1 MRISFGL
8 RLGIAITALT
18 VGITT
23 VSVYYFYTFSF
34 RLILQQST
42 GRLRDVGSLGT
53 FLFDENTRDH
63 IVKLKAAIE
72 KDSNVSIAD
81 IKSIKPGGSRHSLTP
96 EKIKFYHSTPEFQQ
110 ITQTLRKIN
119 ASTDRKIEPLKSYYP
134 QKRPAVPDTVL
145 TYLLITTPESPDRKI
160 LKFLA
165 SGSFEPQG
173 DWAGNPI
180 GNLYVPII
188 PLFSKAFDGEAQIAE
203 DYYTDSFYSSLTAVI
218 PIKDKAGKTI
228 AVLGVDYVAGSDQD
242 LLKKLQII
250 CISIISISLVCSILL
265 SLIITRYLVH
275 PIKRLQSA
283 TQKVRDLNYEVVL
296 DIKRQDEF
304 GVLANIFN
312 EMVACIREH
321 TLTIE
326 SQNNLLT
333 NYTHNLEQLVQ
344 ERTLALHE
352 ANHKLQELANLDGL
366 TNIFNRRYF
375 DEYLARKWN
384 QAIQTQSWLSLIL
397 CDVDYFKQYNDTYGH
412 QSGDECLIKVAK
424 AIQDCLNYP
433 GDIVARY
440 GGEEF
445 AIVLP
450 NTHLEG
456 AINLAEQ
463 IQLRVK
469 SLKIETKISDQNNCY
484 VTVSMGVASM
494 IPKINQSSSD
504 LLYQADQG
512 LYQSKQEGR
521 DRVSA
526 TEKIKQDHV

>member
-1 MRISFGL
+1 MRISFGI

-23 VSVYYFYTFSF
+23 VSVYYFYAFSS
-34 RLILQQST
+34 RLILQQVT
-42 GRLRDVGSLGT
+42 GRLRDVGYLGT
-53 FLFDENTRDH
+53 FLFDEKARES
-63 IVKLKAAIE
+63 IIKLKAAIE
-72 KDSNVSIAD
+72 KDSNVSITE
-81 IKSIKPGGSRHSLTP
+81 IENIKPGGSRHSLSP

-110 ITQTLRKIN
+110 LAQTLRKIN
-119 ASTDRKIEPLKSYYP
+119 ASTEKKIEPLKSYYP
-134 QKRPAVPDTVL
+134 QRRPAVPDTVL

-180 GNLYVPII
+180 GNLYVPIT
-188 PLFSKAFDGEAQIAE
+188 PLFSKAFDGEVQIAE

-250 CISIISISLVCSILL
+250 CISIIGISLVSSIVL
-265 SLIITRYLVH
+265 SVLITRYLVH
-275 PIKRLQSA
+275 PIKQLQSA

-304 GVLANIFN
+304 GVLADIFN
-312 EMVACIREH
+312 EMVTCIRKH

-326 SQNNLLT
+326 NQNNLLT

-352 ANHKLQELANLDGL
+352 ANGKLQELANLDGL

-375 DEYLARKWN
+375 DEYLEIKWN
-384 QAIQTQSWLSLIL
+384 QAIQNQSWLSLIL
-397 CDVDYFKQYNDTYGH
+397 CDVDYFKQYNDIYGH

-424 AIQDCLNYP
+424 AIKDCLNSA

-450 NTHLEG
+450 NTNLEE
-456 AINLAEQ
+456 AVNLAEQ
-463 IQLRVK
+463 IRLQVK
-469 SLKIETKISDQNNCY
+469 SLEIETKFSEQNNCY
-484 VTVSMGVASM
+484 VTVSLGVASM
-494 IPKINQSSSD
+494 IPQNNDSSSN

-521 DRVSA
+521 DRVS
-526 TEKIKQDHV
+526 TTGKIKQDHV